1 MSLSLASIEEYQK
14 MLQEYA
20 KEIPKVAQNIVD
32 RLSEEGL
39 KNNYKSTVK
48 IATKNEGDR
57 VVGGIKTTEEKDT
70 YKEFGTGIVG
80 SNSPHIAEWLA
91 EAGWKYDVN
100 EHGEK
105 GWIYPKSDGSFGWT
119 KGIPANK
126 KFYIALQEM
135 EKKFPEIA
143 KEEFQKII
151 KG

>member
-1 MSLSLASIEEYQK
+1 

-20 KEIPKVAQNIVD
+20 KEIPKVVENIVD

-39 KNNYKSTVK
+39 KNNYKSTTK
-48 IATKNEGDR
+48 ITTKNEGNK
-57 VVGGIKTTEEKDT
+57 VVGGIKTTDEKDT
-70 YKEFGTGIVG
+70 YREFGTGIIG
-80 SNSPHIAEWLA
+80 SGNPHPDIMS
-91 EAGWKYDVN
+91 GWQYDVN
-100 EHGEK
+100 KHGEK
-105 GWIYPKSDGSFGWT
+105 GWKYPKGDGTYGWT
-119 KGIPANK
+119 KGQQANK